1 MLLFSSHFQS
11 KPALSRHLARMSRK
25 PYDVVTFEGF
35 VDRYMDTRPAAFA
48 FQARPIQVF
57 PLSVAEARIK
67 PPTPLFKAEY
77 SFLLLFRAG
86 GGRQQVDNETLDLAA
101 NDVLF
106 IREGHLNAIK
116 SIAPGTEGYYIHIPS
131 AVLPRIFTD
140 RALLHRLTFYPKHAV
155 AAAEMDWL
163 CQCCALLLHQPGD
176 SAGYAAEIQVALL
189 QAVVLKVAAAAPT
202 TLCQPDRPSE
212 ITMRFKELV
221 YEHVATNREVA
232 FYASALAVSENYLSR
247 CVNQLTRKS
256 PKQHLNEL
264 VILRSKLLLQDRA
277 KDIAQVAVALNFPDP
292 SYFGRLFRQVT
303 GQTPTAYRRAVLH
316 GLSE

>member
-1 MLLFSSHFQS
+1 V
-11 KPALSRHLARMSRK
+11 
-25 PYDVVTFEGF
+25 Y
-35 VDRYMDTRPAAFA
+35 
-48 FQARPIQVF
+48 

-77 SFLLLFRAG
+77 SFLLLFRSG

-116 SIAPGTEGYYIHIPS
+116 SIQAGTKGYYIHLPC

-140 RALLHRLTFYPKHAV
+140 RALLHRLTFYPKQAV
-155 AAAEMDWL
+155 SANEMDWL
-163 CQCCALLLHQPGD
+163 CQCCELLLNQAGSP
-176 SAGYAAEIQVALL
+176 AGYADAIQVALL
-189 QAVVLKVAAAAPT
+189 QAVMLKVAAAAPS

-221 YEHVATNREVA
+221 YEHVSTNREVA
-232 FYASALAVSENYLSR
+232 FYASTLAVSENYLSR
-247 CVNQLTRKS
+247 CVRQLTRKS

-264 VILRSKLLLQDRA
+264 VILRSMLLLQDRT
-277 KDIAQVAVALNFPDP
+277 KDIAQVAVELSFPDP
-292 SYFGRLFRQVT
+292 SYFGRLFKQVT
-303 GQTPTAYRRAVLH
+303 RQTPTDYRNALLH

>member
-1 MLLFSSHFQS
+1 
-11 KPALSRHLARMSRK
+11 MSRQ

-35 VDRYMDTRPAAFA
+35 VDRYMNTRPAAFA
-48 FQARPIQVF
+48 FQPRPAQIY

-86 GGRQQVDNETLDLAA
+86 GGQQQVDNELLDLHA

-116 SIAPGTEGYYIHIPS
+116 SIAPGTEGYYLHLPS
-131 AVLPRIFTD
+131 AVLPRIFPD
-140 RALLHRLTFYPKHAV
+140 RALLHRLTFHPKHAV
-155 AAAEMDWL
+155 SPAAMDWL
-163 CQCCALLLHQPGD
+163 CQCCALLLR
-176 SAGYAAEIQVALL
+176 SADGPAALENDIQVALL
-189 QAVVLKVAAAAPT
+189 QAVVLKVASAAPS

-212 ITMRFKELV
+212 ITMRFKELA
-221 YEHVATNREVA
+221 YEHVATTREVA
-232 FYASALAVSENYLSR
+232 YYASALAVSENYLGR
-247 CVNQLTRKS
+247 CVLQLTRKS

-264 VILRSKLLLQDRA
+264 VVLRSKVLLQDRTQ
-277 KDIAQVAVALNFPDP
+277 DIAQVAAALNFPDP
-292 SYFGRLFRQVT
+292 SYFGRLFKQVT
-303 GQTPTAYRRAVLH
+303 GQTPTDYRRALLH